1 MPAVTPDR
9 LGGAVF
15 CRIQSDARCDQS
27 GFLWSTWSSHSISTA
42 SLCLGS
48 VLWALLV
55 IGLFVAGHALGIPV
69 AGVLEKGLM
78 LLFIGIS
85 IAWLY
90 SALLRYYGCG
100 VVSALLRA
108 LVLGICIRH

>member
-1 MPAVTPDR
+1 MVFAFYFYSFFM
-9 LGGAVF
+9 LG
-15 CRIQSDARCDQS
+15 
-27 GFLWSTWSSHSISTA
+27 
-42 SLCLGS
+42 LCLVG
-48 VLWALLV
+48 ALV
-55 IGLFVAGHALGIPV
+55 IGLFVAGHALGIPM

-78 LLFIGIS
+78 LLLIGIS

-90 SALLRYYGCG
+90 SALLRYHGCG